1 MSSFNFEKI
10 LQNNNKPLNLY
21 VKSVKQGFM
30 GPNEFGLQI
39 RQNSCI
45 RNFDKQLF
53 WLNFATMIWLVVA
66 QWREAMD
73 LFWYEE
79 LNDFL
84 EISLFDHDVG
94 GKDDYMGRYHA
105 LARMTIWAGTMH
117 CQVPMHCQ
125 GCLHGQEPRT
135 SRYSTI
141 HWQVPC
147 TGRYH
152 ALAGTMHCQVPC
164 TDRHNAKAGTMH
176 WQG

>member
-10 LQNNNKPLNLY
+10 LQNNNKPLNLFL
-21 VKSVKQGFM
+21 KSVKQGFM

-105 LARMTIWAGTMH
+105 LAGTMHWQEPCTARYHALARMTIWAATMH
-117 CQVPMHCQ
+117 
-125 GCLHGQEPRT
+125 
-135 SRYSTI
+135 
-141 HWQVPC
+141 
-147 TGRYH
+147 H
-152 ALAGTMHCQVPC
+152 ALAGTMH
-164 TDRHNAKAGTMH
+164 